1 MHESPAH
8 VYCHVKI
15 DAVPAFREEG
25 ELLPELSRLID
36 LQEIDREILELSRDL
51 ERLPQELADLAR
63 TMEDTAAEQAVRVQ
77 MLEDLGRQHRETEAE
92 MADLEA
98 SIKASRIRLMEIKK
112 DLEYRA
118 MLKEIAFQEDQR
130 DQKETRILELLEAM
144 ESQRQ
149 EMAGLKEQLAADQE
163 LYGQK
168 ESEAKVLMADL
179 QERLAVLEK
188 QRQGIRKAIPAT
200 LLKRYEF
207 IRQRHNST
215 TLAEVSDGVC
225 LGCHMNILP
234 QQFIDLQKGAEILQC
249 PNCQRILYWLGEAEE
264 NAGEAPTENKPSRR
278 ASKG

>member
-1 MHESPAH
+1 
-8 VYCHVKI
+8 
-15 DAVPAFREEG
+15 
-25 ELLPELSRLID
+25 LLPELSRLID

-63 TMEDTAAEQAVRVQ
+63 TMEDLAADQAARFQV
-77 MLEDLGRQHRETEAE
+77 LEDLGRQHRETEAE
-92 MADLEA
+92 MADLEV
-98 SIKASRIRLMEIKK
+98 SIKASRVRLMEIKK

-130 DQKETRILELLEAM
+130 DQKETRILELLDEM

-168 ESEAKVLMADL
+168 ESEAQVQMADL
-179 QERLAVLEK
+179 QQRLAVLDK
-188 QRQGIRKAIPAT
+188 QRQGIRKAIPAA

-215 TLAEVSDGVC
+215 TLAEVTDGVC
-225 LGCHMNILP
+225 MGCHMNILP

-249 PNCQRILYWLGEAEE
+249 PNCQRILYWLGGDED
-264 NAGEAPTENKPSRR
+264 AGEAPPENKPSRR